1 MRDETK
7 AVKEGRTITKPKQPQ
22 DVALSQLPAKHTDRK
37 AVLKWRNNISLNTSP
52 KHRYNRTSE
61 KMLF

>member
-22 DVALSQLPAKHTDRK
+22 DVALSQLPA
-37 AVLKWRNNISLNTSP
+37 
-52 KHRYNRTSE
+52 
-61 KMLF
+61 